1 MIGYTMLGTNNP
13 AAATAFYTK
22 LLAILGGAPLPAYSS
37 ENRTFFSAGAGQP
50 MIAVGKPYD
59 GGTAAAGNGSMIAL
73 AAPSRA
79 VVDAMYAAALA
90 AGGTDE
96 GAPGVRG
103 PNPNGFYGAYF
114 RDLDGN
120 KICAFKVGPA

>member
-22 LLAILGGAPLPAYSS
+22 LLAMVGGAPLPAYSS

-50 MIAVGKPYD
+50 MIAVGKPHD
-59 GGTAAAGNGSMIAL
+59 GGTAGVGNGSMTAL

-79 VVDAMYAAALA
+79 VVDAMYAAAIA

-103 PNPNGFYGAYF
+103 PNPDGFYGAYF

-120 KICAFKVGPA
+120 KICAFKFGPA

>member
-1 MIGYTMLGTNNP
+1 MIGYTMIGTNNP

-22 LLAILGGAPLPAYSS
+22 LLAMVGGAPLPAYSS
-37 ENRTFFSAGAGQP
+37 ETRTFFSSGAGQP

-59 GGTAAAGNGSMIAL
+59 GSVATIGNGTMTAL

-79 VVDAMYAAALA
+79 VVDAMYAAAIA
-90 AGGTDE
+90 AGGKDE

>member
-1 MIGYTMLGTNNP
+1 MIGYTMVGTNNP
-13 AAATAFYTK
+13 AAATAFYTP
-22 LLAILGGAPLPAYSS
+22 LLAMLGGAPLAAISG

-50 MIAVGKPYD
+50 MLAVGKPHD
-59 GGTAAAGNGSMIAL
+59 GGTATFGNGTMIAL
-73 AAPSRA
+73 SAPSRA
-79 VVDAMYAAALA
+79 VVDAMYAAAIA
-90 AGGTDE
+90 AGGKDE